1 MVKNRLGLVAIL
13 VISLLILD
21 QVVKIWVKTSFSSD
35 EVKHIFGTWFSLHY
49 IENQGMAFGTTF
61 GSGIWHKLALSIFRI
76 LAIGFIIYYIARE
89 SKKVEIKTEYLMAVG
104 LILSGAAGNLIDSMV
119 YDFIFSFN
127 PCEGFNQ
134 LPGSGNFMDC
144 KDYGFKYQVEVRHRG
159 FLLANVVDMFQFEA
173 YWPKWVPVVGG
184 GQVFPAIWNVADSCI
199 SVGIGWIIIRQR
211 TFFPKKKEVNSEIS
225 STEENLH

>member
-1 MVKNRLGLVAIL
+1 MKNRLGLVAIL

-21 QVVKIWVKTSFSSD
+21 QVIKIWVKTSFSSD
-35 EVKHIFGTWFSLHY
+35 EVRHIFGTWFSLHY

-61 GSGIWHKLALSIFRI
+61 GSGMWHKLALSIFRI
-76 LAIGFIIYYIARE
+76 LAIGFIIYYIVRE
-89 SKKVEIKTEYLMAVG
+89 SKKAEVRTEYLLAIG
-104 LILSGAAGNLIDSMV
+104 LILSGAAGNLIDSMI
-119 YDFIFSFN
+119 YDFLFTFN

-134 LPGSGNFMDC
+134 LPGSGKFMNC
-144 KDYGFKYQVEVRHRG
+144 KDYGFEYQVEVRHRG

-173 YWPKWVPVVGG
+173 FWPKWVPIVGG

-211 TFFPKKKEVNSEIS
+211 TFFPKKKETQVESESNSVE
-225 STEENLH
+225 

>member
-1 MVKNRLGLVAIL
+1 MKNRLGLVAIL

-35 EVKHIFGTWFSLHY
+35 EVKNLFGTWFSLHY

-61 GSGIWHKLALSIFRI
+61 GSGMWHKLALSIFRI
-76 LAIGFIIYYIARE
+76 LAIGFIIYYIIRE
-89 SKKVEIKTEYLMAVG
+89 SKKVEVKTEYLLAVG

-119 YDFIFSFN
+119 YDFLFTFN

-134 LPGSGNFMDC
+134 LPGSGKFMNC
-144 KDYGFKYQVEVRHRG
+144 KDYGFEYQVEVRHRG

-173 YWPKWVPVVGG
+173 FWPKWVPIVGG

-211 TFFPKKKEVNSEIS
+211 TFFPKKKETQVESESNSVE
-225 STEENLH
+225 

>member
-1 MVKNRLGLVAIL
+1 VKNRLGLVAIL

-35 EVKHIFGTWFSLHY
+35 EVRHVFGTWFSLHY

-61 GSGIWHKLALSIFRI
+61 GSGMWHKLALSIFRI
-76 LAIGFIIYYIARE
+76 LAIGFIIYYIVRE
-89 SKKVEIKTEYLMAVG
+89 SKKAEVRTEYLLAVG
-104 LILSGAAGNLIDSMV
+104 LILSGAAGNLIDSMI
-119 YDFIFSFN
+119 YDFLFTFN

-134 LPGSGNFMDC
+134 LPGSGKFLNC
-144 KDYGFKYQVEVRHRG
+144 KDYGFEYQVEVRHRG

-173 YWPKWVPVVGG
+173 FWPKWVPIVGG
-184 GQVFPAIWNVADSCI
+184 EQVFPAIWNVADSCI

-211 TFFPKKKEVNSEIS
+211 TFFPKKKEVDTEIKS
-225 STEENLH
+225 VENNE

>member
-1 MVKNRLGLVAIL
+1 VKNRLGLVAIL

-35 EVKHIFGTWFSLHY
+35 EVRHVFGTWFSLHY

-61 GSGIWHKLALSIFRI
+61 GSGMWHKLALSIFRI
-76 LAIGFIIYYIARE
+76 LAIGFIIYYIVRE
-89 SKKVEIKTEYLMAVG
+89 SKKAEVRTEYLLAVG
-104 LILSGAAGNLIDSMV
+104 LILSGAAGNLIDSMI
-119 YDFIFSFN
+119 YDFLFTFN

-134 LPGSGNFMDC
+134 LPGSGKFMNC
-144 KDYGFKYQVEVRHRG
+144 KDYGFEYQVEVRHRG

-173 YWPKWVPVVGG
+173 FWPKWVPIVGG
-184 GQVFPAIWNVADSCI
+184 EQVFPAIWNVADSCI

-211 TFFPKKKEVNSEIS
+211 TFFPKKKEVDTEIKS
-225 STEENLH
+225 VENNE

>member
-1 MVKNRLGLVAIL
+1 MKNRLGLVAIL

-21 QVVKIWVKTSFSSD
+21 QVIKIWVKTSFSSD
-35 EVKHIFGTWFSLHY
+35 EVRHVFGTWFSLHY

-61 GSGIWHKLALSIFRI
+61 GSGMWHKLALSIFRI
-76 LAIGFIIYYIARE
+76 LAIGIIIYYIVRE
-89 SKKVEIKTEYLMAVG
+89 SKKAEVRTEYLLAIG
-104 LILSGAAGNLIDSMV
+104 LILSGAAGNLIDSMI
-119 YDFIFSFN
+119 YDFLFTFN

-134 LPGSGNFMDC
+134 LPGSGKFMNC
-144 KDYGFKYQVEVRHRG
+144 KDYGFEYQVEVRHRG

-173 YWPKWVPVVGG
+173 FWPKWVPIVGG

-211 TFFPKKKEVNSEIS
+211 TFFPKKKEAQVESESNSVQ
-225 STEENLH
+225 

>member
-1 MVKNRLGLVAIL
+1 MKNRLGLVAIL

-35 EVKHIFGTWFSLHY
+35 EVRHIFGTWFSLHY

-61 GSGIWHKLALSIFRI
+61 GSGMWHKLALSIFRI
-76 LAIGFIIYYIARE
+76 LAIGFIIYYIVRE
-89 SKKVEIKTEYLMAVG
+89 SKKAEIKTEYLMAVG

-134 LPGSGNFMDC
+134 LPGSGKFMDC
-144 KDYGFKYQVEVRHRG
+144 KDYGFQYQVEVRHRG

-211 TFFPKKKEVNSEIS
+211 TFFPKKKEVDSEIS
-225 STEENLH
+225 STEENLN

>member
-1 MVKNRLGLVAIL
+1 MKNRLGLVAIL
-13 VISLLILD
+13 VISLLIID

-35 EVKHIFGTWFSLHY
+35 EVRHIFGTWFSLHY

-61 GSGIWHKLALSIFRI
+61 GSGMWHKLALSIFRI
-76 LAIGFIIYYIARE
+76 LAIGFIIYYIVRE

-134 LPGSGNFMDC
+134 LPGSGNFMNC
-144 KDYGFKYQVEVRHRG
+144 KDYGFEYQVEVRHRG

>member
-1 MVKNRLGLVAIL
+1 MKNRLGLVAIL

-35 EVKHIFGTWFSLHY
+35 EVRHVFGTWFSLHY

-61 GSGIWHKLALSIFRI
+61 GSGMWHKLALSIFRI
-76 LAIGFIIYYIARE
+76 LAIGFIIYYIVRE
-89 SKKVEIKTEYLMAVG
+89 SKKAEVRTEYLLAVG
-104 LILSGAAGNLIDSMV
+104 LILSGAAGNLIDSMI
-119 YDFIFSFN
+119 YDFLFTFN

-134 LPGSGNFMDC
+134 LPGSGKFMNC
-144 KDYGFKYQVEVRHRG
+144 KDYGFEYQVEVRHRG

-173 YWPKWVPVVGG
+173 FWPKWVPIVGG

-211 TFFPKKKEVNSEIS
+211 TFFPKKKEAQVESESNSVQ
-225 STEENLH
+225 

>member
-1 MVKNRLGLVAIL
+1 MKNRLGLVAIL

-35 EVKHIFGTWFSLHY
+35 EVRHVFGTWFSLHY

-61 GSGIWHKLALSIFRI
+61 GSGMWHKLALSIFRI
-76 LAIGFIIYYIARE
+76 LAIGFIIYYIVRE
-89 SKKVEIKTEYLMAVG
+89 SKKAEVRTEYLLAVG
-104 LILSGAAGNLIDSMV
+104 LILSGAAGNLIDSMI
-119 YDFIFSFN
+119 YDFLFTFN

-134 LPGSGNFMDC
+134 LPGSGKFMNC
-144 KDYGFKYQVEVRHRG
+144 KDYGFEYQVEVRHRG

-173 YWPKWVPVVGG
+173 FWPKWVPIVGG
-184 GQVFPAIWNVADSCI
+184 EQVFPAIWNVADSCI

-211 TFFPKKKEVNSEIS
+211 TFFPKKKEVDTEIKS
-225 STEENLH
+225 VENNE

>member
-1 MVKNRLGLVAIL
+1 MKNRLGLVAIL

-35 EVKHIFGTWFSLHY
+35 EIRHVFGTWFSLHY

-61 GSGIWHKLALSIFRI
+61 GSGMWHKLALSIFRI
-76 LAIGFIIYYIARE
+76 LAIGFIIYYIVRE
-89 SKKVEIKTEYLMAVG
+89 SKKAEVRTEYLLAVG
-104 LILSGAAGNLIDSMV
+104 LILSGAAGNLIDSMI
-119 YDFIFSFN
+119 YDFLFTFN

-134 LPGSGNFMDC
+134 LPGSGKFMNC
-144 KDYGFKYQVEVRHRG
+144 KDYGFEYQVEVRHRG

-173 YWPKWVPVVGG
+173 FWPKWVPIVGG

-211 TFFPKKKEVNSEIS
+211 TFFPKKKEVDTEIKS
-225 STEENLH
+225 VENNE

>member
-1 MVKNRLGLVAIL
+1 MKNRLGLVAIL

-35 EVKHIFGTWFSLHY
+35 EVRHVFGTWFSLHY

-61 GSGIWHKLALSIFRI
+61 GSGMWHKLALSIFRI
-76 LAIGFIIYYIARE
+76 LAIGFIIYYIVRE
-89 SKKVEIKTEYLMAVG
+89 SKKAEVRTEYLLAVG
-104 LILSGAAGNLIDSMV
+104 LILSGAAGNLIDSMI
-119 YDFIFSFN
+119 YDFLFTFN

-134 LPGSGNFMDC
+134 LPGSGKFMNC
-144 KDYGFKYQVEVRHRG
+144 KDYGFEYQVEVRHRG

-173 YWPKWVPVVGG
+173 FWPKWVPIVGG

-211 TFFPKKKEVNSEIS
+211 TFFPKKKEVDTEIKS
-225 STEENLH
+225 VEKTDN

>member
-1 MVKNRLGLVAIL
+1 MKNRLGLVAIL
-13 VISLLILD
+13 VICLLILD

-35 EVKHIFGTWFSLHY
+35 EVRHLFGTWFSLHY

-61 GSGIWHKLALSIFRI
+61 GSGMWHKLALSIFRI
-76 LAIGFIIYYIARE
+76 LAIGFIIYYIFRE
-89 SKKVEIKTEYLMAVG
+89 SKKAEVRTEYLLAVG

-134 LPGSGNFMDC
+134 LPGSGKFMNC
-144 KDYGFKYQVEVRHRG
+144 KDYGFEYQVEVRHRG

-173 YWPKWVPVVGG
+173 FWPKWVPIVGG

-211 TFFPKKKEVNSEIS
+211 TFFPKKKDAQVELESNSVE
-225 STEENLH
+225 

>member
-1 MVKNRLGLVAIL
+1 VKNRLGLVAIL
-13 VISLLILD
+13 VTSLLIID

-35 EVKHIFGTWFSLHY
+35 EVRHIFGTWFSLHY

-61 GSGIWHKLALSIFRI
+61 GSGMWHKLALSIFRI
-76 LAIGFIIYYIARE
+76 LAIGFIIYYIVRE

-134 LPGSGNFMDC
+134 LPGSGNFMNC
-144 KDYGFKYQVEVRHRG
+144 KDYGFEYQVEVRHKG

-211 TFFPKKKEVNSEIS
+211 TFFPKKKEVDSEIS
-225 STEENLH
+225 STEEKLH

>member
-1 MVKNRLGLVAIL
+1 MKNRLGWVAIL

-35 EVKHIFGTWFSLHY
+35 EVKYLFGTWFSLHY

-61 GSGIWHKLALSIFRI
+61 GSGMWHKLALSIFRI
-76 LAIGFIIYYIARE
+76 LAIGFIIYYILRE
-89 SKKVEIKTEYLMAVG
+89 SKKVEVKTEYLLAVG
-104 LILSGAAGNLIDSMV
+104 LILSGAAGNLIDSMI
-119 YDFIFSFN
+119 YDFLFTFN

-134 LPGSGNFMDC
+134 LPGSGKFMNC
-144 KDYGFKYQVEVRHRG
+144 KDYGFEYQVEVRHRG

-173 YWPKWVPVVGG
+173 FWPKWVPIVGG

-211 TFFPKKKEVNSEIS
+211 TFFPKKKEAQVESESNSVQ
-225 STEENLH
+225 

>member
-1 MVKNRLGLVAIL
+1 VKNRLGWVAIL

-35 EVKHIFGTWFSLHY
+35 EVKYLFGTWFSLHY

-61 GSGIWHKLALSIFRI
+61 GSGMWHKLALSIFRI
-76 LAIGFIIYYIARE
+76 LAIGFIIYYILRE
-89 SKKVEIKTEYLMAVG
+89 SKKVEVRTEYLLAIG
-104 LILSGAAGNLIDSMV
+104 LILSGAAGNLIDSMI
-119 YDFIFSFN
+119 YDFLFTFN

-134 LPGSGNFMDC
+134 LPGSGKFMNC
-144 KDYGFKYQVEVRHRG
+144 KDYGFEYQVEVRHRG

-173 YWPKWVPVVGG
+173 FWPKWVPIVGG

-211 TFFPKKKEVNSEIS
+211 KFFPKKKEIQVESESNSVQ
-225 STEENLH
+225 

>member
-1 MVKNRLGLVAIL
+1 MKNRLGLVAIL

-35 EVKHIFGTWFSLHY
+35 EVRHVFGTWFSLHY

-61 GSGIWHKLALSIFRI
+61 GSGMWHKLALSIFRI
-76 LAIGFIIYYIARE
+76 LAIGFIIYYVVRE
-89 SKKVEIKTEYLMAVG
+89 SKKAEIRTEYLLAVG
-104 LILSGAAGNLIDSMV
+104 LILSGAAGNLIDSMI
-119 YDFIFSFN
+119 YDFLFTFN

-134 LPGSGNFMDC
+134 LPGSGKFMNC
-144 KDYGFKYQVEVRHRG
+144 KDYGFEYQVEVRHRG

-173 YWPKWVPVVGG
+173 FWPKWVPIVGG
-184 GQVFPAIWNVADSCI
+184 GQLFPAIWNVADSCI

-211 TFFPKKKEVNSEIS
+211 TFFPKKKEAQVESES
-225 STEENLH
+225 NTVQ

>member
-1 MVKNRLGLVAIL
+1 MKNRLGLVAIL
-13 VISLLILD
+13 VISLLIID

-35 EVKHIFGTWFSLHY
+35 EVRHIFGTWFSLHY

-61 GSGIWHKLALSIFRI
+61 GSGMWHKLALSIFRI
-76 LAIGFIIYYIARE
+76 LAIGFIIYYIVRE

-134 LPGSGNFMDC
+134 LPGSGNFMNC
-144 KDYGFKYQVEVRHRG
+144 KDYGFEYQVEVRNRG

>member
-1 MVKNRLGLVAIL
+1 MKNRLGLVAIL

-35 EVKHIFGTWFSLHY
+35 EVRHVFGTWFSLHY

-61 GSGIWHKLALSIFRI
+61 GSGMWHKLALSIFRI
-76 LAIGFIIYYIARE
+76 LAIGFIIYYIVRE
-89 SKKVEIKTEYLMAVG
+89 SKKAEVRTEYLLAVG
-104 LILSGAAGNLIDSMV
+104 LILSGAAGNLIDSMI
-119 YDFIFSFN
+119 YDFLFTFN

-134 LPGSGNFMDC
+134 LPGSGKFMNC
-144 KDYGFKYQVEVRHRG
+144 KDYGFEYQVEVRHRG

-173 YWPKWVPVVGG
+173 FWPKWVPIVGG

-211 TFFPKKKEVNSEIS
+211 TFFPKKKEVDTEIKS
-225 STEENLH
+225 VENNE